1 MNLHKV
7 RFLCVSSVNVLI
19 EKLTLF
25 FFLFFSSF
33 FFEDKAS
40 RAMGL
45 RSTNGA
51 VSKEWK
57 FMEEDEDG
65 DIFDDLVSGK
75 TSTPRTGRSRV
86 NSQRKGSYSGKHF
99 SI

>member
-7 RFLCVSSVNVLI
+7 RFCVYLLSNVLI

-25 FFLFFSSF
+25 FFLL

>member
-1 MNLHKV
+1 
-7 RFLCVSSVNVLI
+7 
-19 EKLTLF
+19 
-25 FFLFFSSF
+25 
-33 FFEDKAS
+33 
-40 RAMGL
+40 MGL